1 MTFIEAIILGI
12 VQGLTEFLPI
22 SSSGHLVIAQHLLGI
37 KSYGNEIEVLVH
49 LGTLAS
55 ILVVFSDDLKIILVN
70 VKSKENQY
78 YVFLLFLASLP
89 AAIIGIEYKYF
100 FESLFNDLYSVSKA
114 LLFTGMVLVS
124 SYFFQHK
131 DKNHNIISSILI
143 GLTQALAIIPGIS
156 RSGMTICFALLMGIH
171 AKEAAKFSFLMAIP
185 VISGAGLLTFMDS
198 YNDFSISLSVG
209 FCALIS
215 SFLIGLLALKW
226 LLKWLG
232 QGKLHYF
239 GIYCILLGS
248 ASLAI
253 FY

>member
-1 MTFIEAIILGI
+1 MTFTDAIILGA

-22 SSSGHLVIAQHLLGI
+22 SSSGHLVLAQHFLGI

-55 ILVVFSDDLKIILVN
+55 ILVVFSNDIKLILEDI
-70 VKSKENQY
+70 KSKDNQNY
-78 YVFLLFLASLP
+78 IFLLFIASLP
-89 AAIIGIEYKYF
+89 AAIIGIEYKHF
-100 FESLFNDLYSVSKA
+100 FESLFNDLFSVSKA

-143 GLTQALAIIPGIS
+143 GLAQALAIVPGIS
-156 RSGMTICFALLMGIH
+156 RSGMTISFALLMGIN

-185 VISGAGLLTFMDS
+185 VISGAGLLTFMDA
-198 YNDFSISLSVG
+198 YNNFSISLSIG
-209 FCALIS
+209 FSALIS
-215 SFLIGLLALKW
+215 SFIIGLLALKW

-239 GIYCILLGS
+239 GIYCIILGLVTM
-248 ASLAI
+248 AMFI
-253 FY
+253 